1 MTNEPCINW
10 PCAKGAGHAGPC
22 GTSRDEQPVQP
33 SSNELLS
40 QAWDDIDSLMEYAFD
55 NGFHELGYDPARVI
69 SDEMER
75 VAQELADL
83 KAAGSSAPEPDAEVS
98 VLIDRVNARI
108 PSSVTPSTRIEIHPS
123 EWLRLADALR
133 PAQPPCVWQ
142 PIETAP
148 RDREVLFW
156 IVPLSPEETY
166 TDTSGNPI
174 VSNAPPH
181 LLLCRYGR
189 WSSISKA
196 SHWADVPRAPVT
208 KESAQ

>member
-1 MTNEPCINW
+1 MEMSDLPTSNVLVSELRAEIGNPDDS
-10 PCAKGAGHAGPC
+10 GAPYVNNPDLLARCLTEIERLQKVERNAVIEIHRQ
-22 GTSRDEQPVQP
+22 RDEIIKLMGDVKDDDGD
-33 SSNELLS
+33 SSS
-40 QAWDDIDSLMEYAFD
+40 
-55 NGFHELGYDPARVI
+55 H
-69 SDEMER
+69 
-75 VAQELADL
+75 
-83 KAAGSSAPEPDAEVS
+83 EPDAEVS

-208 KESAQ
+208 KSEGQS

>member
-83 KAAGSSAPEPDAEVS
+83 KAAGSSAPEPCAVWHERTSLQRRIGPDNHLDQDQAGDEGYSGVGS
-98 VLIDRVNARI
+98 PRHGWSIRDR
-108 PSSVTPSTRIEIHPS
+108 STIRSEHRRMRTSGMGGHSHPDGVCCAQRLLHPS
-123 EWLRLADALR
+123 NH
-133 PAQPPCVWQ
+133 
-142 PIETAP
+142 
-148 RDREVLFW
+148 
-156 IVPLSPEETY
+156 S
-166 TDTSGNPI
+166 
-174 VSNAPPH
+174 
-181 LLLCRYGR
+181 
-189 WSSISKA
+189 
-196 SHWADVPRAPVT
+196 
-208 KESAQ
+208 

>member
-83 KAAGSSAPEPDAEVS
+83 KAAGSSAPEPSVVLWAMHIPGPDDVWACASKEAAEKRAKEHNDAIRKVGLAAQFGMQEES
-98 VLIDRVNARI
+98 VLARV
-108 PSSVTPSTRIEIHPS
+108 IEWPHS
-123 EWLRLADALR
+123 AESHAESLRDDVAD
-133 PAQPPCVWQ
+133 
-142 PIETAP
+142 T
-148 RDREVLFW
+148 LF
-156 IVPLSPEETY
+156 E
-166 TDTSGNPI
+166 
-174 VSNAPPH
+174 
-181 LLLCRYGR
+181 
-189 WSSISKA
+189 
-196 SHWADVPRAPVT
+196 PVR
-208 KESAQ
+208 

>member
-83 KAAGSSAPEPDAEVS
+83 KAAGSSAPEPCAVCDGVGGG
-98 VLIDRVNARI
+98 
-108 PSSVTPSTRIEIHPS
+108 VTRDGIES
-123 EWLRLADALR
+123 ECSKCKGTGAG
-133 PAQPPCVWQ
+133 QPPGVWQ
-142 PIETAP
+142 PIASAP
-148 RDREVLFW
+148 IESDTPILMTDGQWYAAGYVGRDDFHKYRISHFAVSQEYDWEPTHWMPLFW
-156 IVPLSPEETY
+156 W
-166 TDTSGNPI
+166 
-174 VSNAPPH
+174 
-181 LLLCRYGR
+181 R
-189 WSSISKA
+189 
-196 SHWADVPRAPVT
+196 
-208 KESAQ
+208 